1 MAVKGKVLRVRGPVV
16 IAEDMQGVQMYEVVE
31 VGKEGLIGEV
41 TRITGDKAVIQVY
54 EDTTGITPGEPV
66 VGTGSPFSVEL
77 GPGLLSHI
85 FDGILRPL
93 ESIYEVANSPFIRRG
108 IKVPSLDRSKKWE
121 WRPNPNL
128 KPGDKVSGDDILGT
142 VPETPLIEHK
152 VMVPPNVIPIDRA
165 GKLKWLA
172 PAGEY
177 TIEDTIA
184 VVEYNGKE
192 IELKMY
198 HRWPIR
204 RPRPVA
210 EKFEPVTPLI
220 TGVRVLD
227 TVFPMAKGGT
237 GAIPGPF
244 GSGKTVTL
252 RTLAAWSDARVVIY
266 VGCGERGNEMTDVL
280 VNFPHYKDPWSGRPL
295 MERTIL
301 VANTSNM
308 PVAAREASIYV
319 GVTLAEY
326 YRDMGYDS
334 LLIADSTS
342 RWAEALRDIAGR
354 MEEMP
359 AEEGFPPYLASRLA
373 EYYERA
379 GRARIP
385 GSPERVGSVTI
396 ASAVSPPGGDF
407 SEPVTSHTRRFVR
420 VFWALDARLAY
431 ARHYPAINWL
441 VSYSLYVDTVARWW
455 HENISPKWKEYRDEM
470 MNILLKEDEL
480 KEIVR
485 LVGPESLSEP
495 DKLIIETARII
506 KEAFL
511 QQNAFDPIDAFCAPK
526 KQFIMMKIII
536 DFYRKAKELVNSGV
550 PVARIREAVKDEIA
564 ELIRSRFTVKNDE
577 LDKLEDLYA
586 RLMEKLEALAA

>member
-1 MAVKGKVLRVRGPVV
+1 MAAKGKVLRVRGPVV

-31 VGKEGLIGEV
+31 VGKDGLVGEV

-93 ESIYEVANSPFIRRG
+93 ESIYDVAKSPFIRRG
-108 IKVPSLDRSKKWE
+108 IKVPSLDRSKKWH
-121 WRPNPNL
+121 WTPSKDL
-128 KPGDKVSGDDILGT
+128 KPGDKVSGGDILGT
-142 VPETPLIEHK
+142 VPETSLITHK
-152 VMVPPNVIPIDRA
+152 VMVPPDVR
-165 GKLKWLA
+165 GTLKWLA
-172 PAGEY
+172 PEGDY
-177 TIEDTIA
+177 TVEDTIA
-184 VVEYNGKE
+184 VLEHEGKE

-204 RPRPVA
+204 KPRPVI

-227 TVFPMAKGGT
+227 TLFPMAKGGT

-280 VNFPHYKDPWSGRPL
+280 VNFPKYKDPWSGKPL

-379 GRARIP
+379 GRARVP
-385 GSPERVGSVTI
+385 GRPERIGSVTI

-441 VSYSLYVDTVARWW
+441 VSYSLYVDTVAKWW

-470 MNILLKEDEL
+470 MNILLREDEL

-495 DKLIIETARII
+495 DKLIIETAKII

-511 QQNAFDPIDAFCAPK
+511 QQNAFDPVDAFCSPQ
-526 KQFIMMKIII
+526 KQFLMMKIII
-536 DFYRKAKELVNSGV
+536 DFYRKAKELVNAGV
-550 PVARIREAVKDEIA
+550 PVAKIREALKDEIA
-564 ELIRSRFTVKNDE
+564 DLIRSRFTVKNDE
-577 LDKLEDLYA
+577 LHKLEQLYA
-586 RLMEKLEALAA
+586 RFIEKLEALAP

>member
-31 VGKEGLIGEV
+31 VGKEGLVGEV

-93 ESIYEVANSPFIRRG
+93 ESIYDVAKSPFIRRG
-108 IKVPSLDRSKKWE
+108 IKVPSLDRSKKWS
-121 WRPNPNL
+121 WTPNPEL
-128 KPGDKVSGDDILGT
+128 KPGDKVSGGDILGT
-142 VPETPLIEHK
+142 VPETELIEHK
-152 VMVPPNVIPIDRA
+152 VMVPPGVR
-165 GKLKWLA
+165 GTLKEIA
-172 PAGEY
+172 PPGEY

-184 VVEYNGKE
+184 VLEHEGKK

-204 RPRPVA
+204 KPRPVID
-210 EKFEPVTPLI
+210 KFEPTTPLI

-227 TVFPMAKGGT
+227 TLFPMAKGGT

-280 VNFPHYKDPWSGRPL
+280 VNFPHYKDPWSGKPL
-295 MERTIL
+295 MDRTIL

-385 GSPERVGSVTI
+385 GRPERIGSVTI

-420 VFWALDARLAY
+420 VFWALDASLAY

-441 VSYSLYVDTVARWW
+441 TSYSLYVDTVQKWW
-455 HENISPKWKEYRDEM
+455 HEKIDPRWREYRDEM
-470 MNILLKEDEL
+470 MNILLREDEL

-495 DKLIIETARII
+495 DKLVIETARII
-506 KEAFL
+506 KEGFL

-526 KQFIMMKIII
+526 KQFLMMKIII
-536 DFYRKAKELVNSGV
+536 DFYRRAKDLVNAGV
-550 PVARIREAVKDEIA
+550 TVQQIREATKQEIA
-564 ELIRSRFTVKNDE
+564 DLIRSRYTVTNDQ
-577 LDKLEDLYA
+577 LDKLEELYE
-586 RLMEKLEALAA
+586 RIMQKLSSLTA

>member
-1 MAVKGKVLRVRGPVV
+1 MPAKGKVLRIRGPVV
-16 IAEDMQGVQMYEVVE
+16 IAEGMQGVQMYEVVE
-31 VGKEGLIGEV
+31 VGEDRLIGEV
-41 TRITGDKAVIQVY
+41 TRVVGDKAVIQVY
-54 EDTTGITPGEPV
+54 EDTTGIKPGEPV
-66 VGTGSPFSVEL
+66 HGTGSPFSVEL
-77 GPGLLSHI
+77 GPGLLNHI

-93 ESIYEVANSPFIRRG
+93 EAIFEASKSPFIKRG
-108 IKVPSLDRSKKWE
+108 LKIPSLDRNKKWA
-121 WRPNPNL
+121 WNPNTEF
-128 KPGDKVSGDDILGT
+128 KEGDKLSGGDVLGT
-142 VPETPLIEHK
+142 VQETSIIEHRI
-152 VMVPPNVIPIDRA
+152 MVPPHIK

-184 VVEYNGKE
+184 VLESEGKE

-198 HRWPIR
+198 HKWPIR
-204 RPRPVA
+204 KPRPVI
-210 EKFEPVTPLI
+210 EKFDPELPLI

-227 TVFPMAKGGT
+227 TLFPMAKGGT

-252 RTLAAWSDARVVIY
+252 RTLAAWSDAKVVIY

-280 VNFPHYKDPWSGRPL
+280 VNFPKYKDPWTGKPL

-379 GRARIP
+379 GRARLL
-385 GSPERVGSVTI
+385 GRPERIGSVTI

-420 VFWALDARLAY
+420 VFWALDASLAY
-431 ARHYPAINWL
+431 SRHYPAINWL
-441 VSYSLYVDTVARWW
+441 VSYSLYVETVAKWW
-455 HENISPKWKEYRDEM
+455 HENIDPQWKRYRDEM
-470 MNILLKEDEL
+470 MNILLRESDL
-480 KEIVR
+480 KEIVK

-495 DKLIIETARII
+495 DKLVLEVARII
-506 KEAFL
+506 REGFL
-511 QQNAFDPIDAFCAPK
+511 QQNAFDPIDAFCTPR
-526 KQFIMMKIII
+526 KQFLMMKWII
-536 DFYRKAKELVNSGV
+536 DFYNEAKRLINSGI
-550 PVARIREAVKDEIA
+550 PVARIKEALKDEIA
-564 ELIRSRFTVKNDE
+564 EFMRVKYSVPNDQLEKIEE
-577 LDKLEDLYA
+577 LYT
-586 RLMEKLEALAA
+586 RTIEKLKKIG

>member
-16 IAEDMQGVQMYEVVE
+16 IAEGMQGAQMYEVVE
-31 VGKEGLIGEV
+31 VGKDGLVGEI

-85 FDGILRPL
+85 FDGVLRPL

-108 IKVPSLDRSKKWE
+108 IKVPSLDRSKKWS
-121 WRPNPNL
+121 WNPSPDA
-128 KPGDKVSGDDILGT
+128 KVGEKVQGGDVLGT
-142 VPETPLIEHK
+142 VPETELIEHK
-152 VMVPPNVIPIDRA
+152 VMVPPGIR
-165 GKLKWLA
+165 GTLKEIA

-177 TIEDTIA
+177 TVEDTIA
-184 VVEYNGKE
+184 VVEQDGKE

-204 RPRPVA
+204 KPRPVI

-227 TVFPMAKGGT
+227 TLFPMAKGGT

-280 VNFPHYKDPWSGRPL
+280 VNFPHYKDPWSGKPL
-295 MERTIL
+295 MQRTIL

-319 GVTLAEY
+319 GITLAEY

-379 GRARIP
+379 GRAKIP
-385 GSPERVGSVTI
+385 GRPPRVGSVTI

-420 VFWALDARLAY
+420 VFWALDASLAY

-441 VSYSLYVDTVARWW
+441 TSYSLYVDTVAQWW
-455 HENISPKWKEYRDEM
+455 HQNVNPHWKEYRDEL
-470 MNILLKEDEL
+470 MNILLREDEL

-495 DKLIIETARII
+495 DKLIIETAKII
-506 KEAFL
+506 KEGFL
-511 QQNAFDPIDAFCAPK
+511 QQNAFDPIDAFCSPQ
-526 KQFIMMKIII
+526 KQFLMMKIII
-536 DFYRKAKELVNSGV
+536 DFYRKAKDLVNSGV
-550 PVARIREAVKDEIA
+550 PVAKIREATKDEIA

-577 LDKLEDLYA
+577 LDKLQDLYE
-586 RLMEKLEALAA
+586 RLMLKLSQIRA

>member
-1 MAVKGKVLRVRGPVV
+1 MPVKGKVLRIRGPVV
-16 IAEDMQGVQMYEVVE
+16 IAEGMQGVQMYEVVE
-31 VGKEGLIGEV
+31 VGEDRLIGEV
-41 TRITGDKAVIQVY
+41 TRVVGDKAVIQVY
-54 EDTTGITPGEPV
+54 EDTTGIKPGEPV
-66 VGTGSPFSVEL
+66 YGTGSPFSIEL
-77 GPGLLSHI
+77 GPGLLNHI

-93 ESIYEVANSPFIRRG
+93 EAIFEASKSPFIKRG
-108 IKVPSLDRSKKWE
+108 LKIPSLDRNKKWA
-121 WRPNPNL
+121 WNPNTQF
-128 KPGDKVSGDDILGT
+128 KEGDKLSGGDILGT
-142 VPETPLIEHK
+142 VQETSIIEHK
-152 VMVPPNVIPIDRA
+152 VMVPPNVR
-165 GKLKWLA
+165 GRLKWLA

-177 TIEDTIA
+177 TVEDTIA
-184 VVEYNGKE
+184 VLEHEGRE

-198 HRWPIR
+198 HKWPIR
-204 RPRPVA
+204 KPRPVI
-210 EKFEPVTPLI
+210 EKFDPELPLI

-227 TVFPMAKGGT
+227 TLFPMAKGGT

-280 VNFPHYKDPWSGRPL
+280 VNFPKYKDPWTGKPL

-379 GRARIP
+379 GRARLL
-385 GSPERVGSVTI
+385 GRPERVGSVTI

-420 VFWALDARLAY
+420 VFWALDASLAY
-431 ARHYPAINWL
+431 SRHYPAINWL
-441 VSYSLYVDTVARWW
+441 VSYSLYVETVAKWW
-455 HENISPKWKEYRDEM
+455 HENIDPHWKEYRDEM
-470 MNILLKEDEL
+470 MNILLRESDL
-480 KEIVR
+480 KEIVK

-495 DKLIIETARII
+495 DKLVLEVARII
-506 KEAFL
+506 REGFL
-511 QQNAFDPIDAFCAPK
+511 QQNAFDPIDAFCTPR
-526 KQFIMMKIII
+526 KQFLMMKWII
-536 DFYRKAKELVNSGV
+536 DFYREAKRLVNAGI
-550 PVARIREAVKDEIA
+550 PVAKIKEALKDEIA
-564 ELIRSRFTVKNDE
+564 EFMRVKYSVPN
-577 LDKLEDLYA
+577 DKLEQIEELYT
-586 RLMEKLEALAA
+586 RTIEKLKKLG